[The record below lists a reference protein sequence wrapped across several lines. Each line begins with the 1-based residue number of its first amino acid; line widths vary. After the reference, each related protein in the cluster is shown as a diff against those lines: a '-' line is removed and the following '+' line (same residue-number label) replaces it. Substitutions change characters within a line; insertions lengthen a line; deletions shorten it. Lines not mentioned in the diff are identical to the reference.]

1 VTTIKWYVL
10 FFKLPSLNERH
21 TNPFCMKLKG
31 RFRRYLK
38 ILGPGLIT
46 GASDDDPS
54 GIATYSQAGAAFGL
68 QHLWMAL
75 FTFPLMASMQG
86 MCARIGIVTTH
97 GLTNTLKRFYH
108 PAILYLMLLFS
119 IPAIILNIGS
129 DIAGMGAVSN
139 MLLPKIPAAV
149 FSVLF
154 TLLLMICIIL
164 FSYQRLA
171 RILKWLCLAI
181 LLYLVVP
188 FLVKV
193 DWKAVL
199 YSTFIPT
206 IHFNKPFFEMIVALL
221 GTTISPYLFF
231 WQATMEAEDV
241 NHKVVKVIVDKR
253 VLDDMA
259 ADVNT
264 GMLASNLV
272 MLFIILTT
280 GVVLHNQGIHQIDTV
295 DQAAGALAPLAG
307 KLSYFCFAT
316 GVIGTGFLAIPVL
329 AGSLSYML
337 AETFGWQQGLDKK
350 FHEARGFYIA
360 IILSLAV
367 GLLINFSG
375 ISAMK
380 ALLYTAILY
389 GLTSP
394 VMIAVVLHI
403 CNNKKI
409 MEGHTNNPLSN
420 ILGAITFFVMTAAA
434 ITLLYFQFI

>member
-1 VTTIKWYVL
+1 
-10 FFKLPSLNERH
+10 
-21 TNPFCMKLKG
+21 MKLKTK
-31 RFRRYLK
+31 FRRYLK

-54 GIATYSQAGAAFGL
+54 GIATYSQAGATFGL
-68 QHLWMAL
+68 QLLWMAI
-75 FTFPLMASMQG
+75 FTFPLMASLQG

-97 GLTNTLKRFYH
+97 GLTNTLKKFYR
-108 PAILYLMLLFS
+108 PGILYLMLIFS

-139 MLLPKIPAAV
+139 LLVPKVPASV

-154 TLLLMICIIL
+154 TILLMVCIVH
-164 FSYQRLA
+164 FPYQKIA
-171 RILKWLCLAI
+171 GILKWLCLAM

-188 FLVKV
+188 FLVHV
-193 DWKAVL
+193 DWKNVL
-199 YSTFIPT
+199 LNALIP
-206 IHFNKPFFEMIVALL
+206 HVKLNKDFVEMIVAIL

-231 WQATMEAEDV
+231 WQATMEAENV
-241 NHKVVKVIVDKR
+241 NHNVSSVMVDKR
-253 VLDDMA
+253 ILSDMS

-264 GMLASNLV
+264 GMFASNLV

-280 GVVLHNQGIHQIDTV
+280 GIVLHDNGIHQIDTV

-307 KLSYFCFAT
+307 KLSYFCFAL

-337 AETFGWQQGLDKK
+337 AESFGWQQGLDKK
-350 FHEARGFYIA
+350 FHEAKGFYLA
-360 IILSLAV
+360 IIISLTV

-375 ISAMK
+375 MSVMK

-389 GLTSP
+389 GITSP

-409 MEGHTNNPLSN
+409 MKNYTNSRLSN
-420 ILGAITFFVMTAAA
+420 ILGTITFLLMTISA
-434 ITLLYFQFI
+434 IALIYFQFK